1 MGWKMLRRLGRR
13 SVESVS
19 NGVRGVRDESYEE
32 VGAVGFAAKVLYEC
46 LPKGD
51 GCAP

>member
-1 MGWKMLRRLGRR
+1 MGWKMYRWLGRK

-32 VGAVGFAAKVLYEC
+32 VGVVGFVAKVV
-46 LPKGD
+46 
-51 GCAP
+51 